1 MTLSAL
7 GVLCVV
13 SPVLASD
20 VSTIKK
26 LPMSYLKEKIRDL
39 LDGQEVFFPP
49 LKTTFVVCSQK
60 YIAAPVQEN
69 LIVNEDIT
77 PLSPKYFEYYKSYQ
91 AYEVQLPG
99 ENRIRTVFVCAKR

>member
-49 LKTTFVVCSQK
+49 LKTTFVVCSQR
-60 YIAAPVQEN
+60 YLHAPIQEN
-69 LIVNEDIT
+69 LAIEEINQ
-77 PLSPKYFEYYKSYQ
+77 PLSPKYFEYYKYYQ

-99 ENRIRTVFVCAKR
+99 ENKIRTVFVCAKR